1 MSTMDE
7 SAGSGCAGA
16 EAMVAGGNFKSK
28 EVKGLF
34 DCMLK
39 ACGCTGSIYKFGFAM
54 LFGMIA
60 YLLKWGKHWL
70 KLYVLLFNIWIKS
83 LSL

>member
-1 MSTMDE
+1 MKAWSD
-7 SAGSGCAGA
+7 SA
-16 EAMVAGGNFKSK
+16 NFKSK

-34 DCMLK
+34 DCSLK

-60 YLLKWGKHWL
+60 YLLK
-70 KLYVLLFNIWIKS
+70 
-83 LSL
+83 